1 MSQQPEPRDRAASRP
16 ALEAVRI
23 RRSHSKVTDEAPSPR
38 EIEELVSAMSSIA
51 DHSGLRPWRIIS
63 IRGDAREMLGEALA
77 QAEGGGRDKYIAKAQ
92 RAPLLL
98 AIVVCPR
105 KNKIPVWEQEAVAS
119 GVAHTLGLLLHEAG
133 WGTIWRTGS
142 LTRSKPV
149 RKALG
154 LEKPEYLLGWI
165 YVGGVPEK
173 ERGRRPKPRK
183 PIDLS
188 RHLSEL

>member
-1 MSQQPEPRDRAASRP
+1 MIEMPAESLTPRP
-16 ALEAVRI
+16 ALQAVRN
-23 RRSHSKVTDEAPSPR
+23 RRSHSKVTEDAPSPT
-38 EIEELVSAMSSIA
+38 EIAELVSAMSSIA

-63 IRGDAREMLGEALA
+63 LRGNARNKLGKAFA
-77 QAEGGGRDKYIAKAQ
+77 KAEGGSRGKYIAKAQ

-98 AIVVCPR
+98 TIVVSPR
-105 KNKIPVWEQEAVAS
+105 KSKVPLWEQEAVAS

-133 WGTIWRTGS
+133 WGTFWRTGS
-142 LTRSKPV
+142 LTRAKAV

-154 LEKPEYLLGWI
+154 VQKPEYLLGWI
-165 YVGGVPEK
+165 YVGGIPDTD
-173 ERGRRPKPRK
+173 RRSKPRK